1 MLRQIPKHRAV
12 QSSRIGPTLD
22 SRTGRQR
29 MASQSLFAEVAA
41 LSGDPARASMLHA
54 LMDGRALT
62 ATELARAAGITPQAA
77 SSHLARMT
85 AVGLL
90 AVEKQGR
97 HRYHRLATPSVA
109 RMMESIMQVA
119 ADLEP
124 DRKRLTV
131 GPRDAALRRAR
142 TCYDHF
148 AGQTW
153 RRFGRRTCRAR
164 SSRADQRC
172 RHSDRGRRRIPRRDR
187 HRHRTDAGARHE
199 AIGASALSTLPRLE
213 RAATPSRRIARSSA
227 LLPQHGARLDP
238 PYSRNARRRSHAQ
251 R

>member
-1 MLRQIPKHRAV
+1 
-12 QSSRIGPTLD
+12 
-22 SRTGRQR
+22 

-41 LSGDPARASMLHA
+41 LSGDPARASMLYA

-62 ATELARAAGITPQAA
+62 ATELARAAGITPQSA

-97 HRYHRLATPSVA
+97 NRYHRLATPLVA
-109 RMMESIMQVA
+109 HMMESIMQVA

-148 AGQTW
+148 AGQLGVAIADALVAQGRIELSSDAGLLTEAGVEFFDGIGIDTGPMLARGT
-153 RRFGRRTCRAR
+153 RRSGRVLCRPCLDWSERRPHLAGMLG
-164 SSRADQRC
+164 ATLC
-172 RHSDRGRRRIPRRDR
+172 AHSMEQGWTRRISGTRAVDITPKGEQILREKFRVSQWP
-187 HRHRTDAGARHE
+187 
-199 AIGASALSTLPRLE
+199 SAEGP
-213 RAATPSRRIARSSA
+213 
-227 LLPQHGARLDP
+227 
-238 PYSRNARRRSHAQ
+238 
-251 R
+251 

>member
-1 MLRQIPKHRAV
+1 M
-12 QSSRIGPTLD
+12 T
-22 SRTGRQR
+22 
-29 MASQSLFAEVAA
+29 SQSLFAEVAA

-97 HRYHRLATPSVA
+97 HRYHRLSTPSVA
-109 RMMESIMQVA
+109 RMMESIMQVV

-124 DRKRLTV
+124 NRKRLSI
-131 GPRDAALRRAR
+131 GPRDAALRQAR

-148 AGQTW
+148 AGRLGVGLTDALVEQGRIELTGDAGILTEAGVTFLGESGLDIAPMQARGMKRSGRVLCRPCLDW
-153 RRFGRRTCRAR
+153 SERRPHLAGSLGAALCSHGMEQGWT
-164 SSRADQRC
+164 
-172 RHSDRGRRRIPRRDR
+172 RRIPG
-187 HRHRTDAGARHE
+187 T
-199 AIGASALSTLPRLE
+199 
-213 RAATPSRRIARSSA
+213 RAVEITGKGWRVLREKFRMRPWTSVDG
-227 LLPQHGARLDP
+227 P
-238 PYSRNARRRSHAQ
+238 
-251 R
+251 

>member
-1 MLRQIPKHRAV
+1 
-12 QSSRIGPTLD
+12 
-22 SRTGRQR
+22 

-62 ATELARAAGITPQAA
+62 ATELARAAGITPQSA

-119 ADLEP
+119 ADLDP
-124 DRKRLTV
+124 DRKRLAV
-131 GPRDAALRRAR
+131 GPRDVALRKAR

-148 AGQTW
+148 AGQLGVALADALVEQ
-153 RRFGRRTCRAR
+153 GRVELT
-164 SSRADQRC
+164 S
-172 RHSDRGRRRIPRRDR
+172 
-187 HRHRTDAGARHE
+187 DAGLLTE
-199 AIGASALSTLPRLE
+199 AGMEFLSEIGIDVAPMLTRGTKRSGRVLCRPCLDWSERRPHLAGMLGAALCAHSMEQGWT
-213 RAATPSRRIARSSA
+213 RRIAGTRA
-227 LLPQHGARLDP
+227 VDLTPKGARVM
-238 PYSRNARRRSHAQ
+238 REKFRVRSWPVPEKP
-251 R
+251 

>member
-1 MLRQIPKHRAV
+1 
-12 QSSRIGPTLD
+12 
-22 SRTGRQR
+22 
-29 MASQSLFAEVAA
+29 MASQSLFAEIAA

-62 ATELARAAGITPQAA
+62 ATELARAAGITPQSA

-109 RMMESIMQVA
+109 RMVESIMQVA

-148 AGQTW
+148 AGQLGVALADALVAQ
-153 RRFGRRTCRAR
+153 GRVELTSDAGILTGAGEAFLGEIGIDIGPMLAR
-164 SSRADQRC
+164 SEKRRVRILCRPCLDWSERRPHLAGALGATLCAHGMDQ
-172 RHSDRGRRRIPRRDR
+172 GWTRRIPGTRAVDITRKGERVLREKFHVRDL
-187 HRHRTDAGARHE
+187 AF
-199 AIGASALSTLPRLE
+199 
-213 RAATPSRRIARSSA
+213 SSMF
-227 LLPQHGARLDP
+227 
-238 PYSRNARRRSHAQ
+238 
-251 R
+251 

>member
-1 MLRQIPKHRAV
+1 
-12 QSSRIGPTLD
+12 
-22 SRTGRQR
+22 
-29 MASQSLFAEVAA
+29 MASPLLFAEVAA

-62 ATELARAAGITPQAA
+62 ATELARAAGITPQSA

-90 AVEKQGR
+90 TVEKQGR

-109 RMMESIMQVA
+109 RMIESIMQVA

-131 GPRDAALRRAR
+131 GPRDAALRKAR

-148 AGQTW
+148 AGQLGVALADALVEQGRVELTSDAGLLTEAGMTFLGEIGIDTGMLMARGTKRSGRVLCRPCLDW
-153 RRFGRRTCRAR
+153 SERRPHLAGSLGAALCAH
-164 SSRADQRC
+164 SMDQ
-172 RHSDRGRRRIPRRDR
+172 GWTRRIQGTRAVDITPKGERVMREKFRVDV
-187 HRHRTDAGARHE
+187 GA
-199 AIGASALSTLPRLE
+199 
-213 RAATPSRRIARSSA
+213 IARK
-227 LLPQHGARLDP
+227 
-238 PYSRNARRRSHAQ
+238 
-251 R
+251 

>member
-1 MLRQIPKHRAV
+1 
-12 QSSRIGPTLD
+12 
-22 SRTGRQR
+22 

-62 ATELARAAGITPQAA
+62 ATELARAAGITPQSA

-97 HRYHRLATPSVA
+97 HRYHRLATTSVA

-124 DRKRLTV
+124 DRKRFTV
-131 GPRDAALRRAR
+131 GPRDAALRKAR

-148 AGQTW
+148 AGQ
-153 RRFGRRTCRAR
+153 FGVAL
-164 SSRADQRC
+164 ADALVEQ
-172 RHSDRGRRRIPRRDR
+172 GRVEL
-187 HRHRTDAGARHE
+187 TSDAGILTEAGAEFLGEIGIDIQPLLAR
-199 AIGASALSTLPRLE
+199 GAKKAGRVLCRPCLDWSERRPHLAGSLGAALCAHSMDQGWTRRLPGTRAVDITPRGE
-213 RAATPSRRIARSSA
+213 RVLREKFRVSGWPAVEKS
-227 LLPQHGARLDP
+227 
-238 PYSRNARRRSHAQ
+238 
-251 R
+251 

>member
-1 MLRQIPKHRAV
+1 
-12 QSSRIGPTLD
+12 
-22 SRTGRQR
+22 

-62 ATELARAAGITPQAA
+62 ATELARVAGITPQSA
-77 SSHLARMT
+77 SGHLARMT
-85 AVGLL
+85 AAGLL
-90 AVEKQGR
+90 AVTKQGR

-131 GPRDAALRRAR
+131 GPRDVALRKAR

-148 AGQTW
+148 AGQLGVALADALVAHGRIELNSDAGILTEAGVAFLDEIGIDIGPMLGRGA
-153 RRFGRRTCRAR
+153 RRSRRVLCRPCLDWSERRPHLAGTLGV
-164 SSRADQRC
+164 ALC
-172 RHSDRGRRRIPRRDR
+172 AHSMEQGWTRRIKG
-187 HRHRTDAGARHE
+187 T
-199 AIGASALSTLPRLE
+199 
-213 RAATPSRRIARSSA
+213 RAVEVTPKGEHVFLAKFQMRQWPVAVRF
-227 LLPQHGARLDP
+227 
-238 PYSRNARRRSHAQ
+238 
-251 R
+251 